1 MKRLVVLI
9 IAVTL
14 AFGLSGIAFADTLAG
29 GSVTHEINGEK
40 ACEIALK
47 NAGLSK
53 GKVTKLRIKNEK
65 QYFEVGFTKK
75 CSGTKYEY
83 DVAKSDG
90 KILEKE
96 VQYTYKH
103 CCSKAKIGKKAVLK
117 KVANH
122 SKKKYSVVKK
132 GSCTYKYSD
141 HEGRYKVKFRYKG
154 YRYEYELLAP
164 NGKIIEWEK
173 ERIRR

>member
-1 MKRLVVLI
+1 MLI
-9 IAVTL
+9 IATAL
-14 AFGLSGIAFADTLAG
+14 AIGLSGTAFADTLAG
-29 GSVTHEINGEK
+29 GSVVNEVSGK
-40 ACEIALK
+40 QACAIALK
-47 NAGLSK
+47 NAKLSK
-53 GKVTKLRIKNEK
+53 GKVTKLKIKDEK

-75 CSGTKYEY
+75 SSGTKYEY

-117 KVANH
+117 KVAKH

-141 HEGRYKVKFRYKG
+141 HEGRYKVKFRYKS

-173 ERIRR
+173 ECIRR